1 MARLTLLLSLF
12 FCTCGLAHSQNY
24 LRGVISDQATGEPLP
39 FASIYVQETQTGAA
53 SNADGEYQI
62 ALKAGTNTVIFQ
74 YLGYQTEVKKV
85 ARPQVLDIRMNSQAL
100 QLGEVQIVSGGE
112 DVSYS
117 VIRRAIAKAD
127 FHLNQVERYTADVYI
142 KGTGKIN
149 EVGRVIKLLA
159 GKEGRE
165 EIAES
170 VGRPFT
176 TESTNQVTYE
186 RPNKYTQNVTQSYSI
201 GDEAFDPA
209 NYIFTTFYQPLIGDQ
224 VVSPLN
230 PSAFGY
236 YKFEQLGSFIDQD
249 KLINKIRVIPRSRG
263 EDVFEGTI
271 YIVQDDWSI
280 HSLNLSTYKLGFKID
295 IKQNY
300 AEVQQHLWMP
310 ITTTIGAAGSIL
322 GVDFQYDYLSTIGNY
337 DITLNERL
345 KGYVEV
351 IDEKT
356 QPEIAKRAAGKR
368 SVSELE
374 EALGSGAEVTRKDLR
389 RLMKTYEKREREER
403 EDPEVVSNYTFIDSS
418 AVVVRDSASWAAVR
432 PVPLTTEEIRGYA
445 IADSVVRSQAP
456 DSLKMARMAT
466 AGVDSTKTR
475 KPHKFFRRLD
485 EDLLPIFN
493 PVQGY
498 VLGANLL
505 FGNQL
510 KGFGFTVQPSYG
522 FGWKRGT
529 LEGSAYFGKSG
540 YARPLLGEPEP
551 RYAISGGRGVR
562 QFNDSPSID
571 PWVSTTWN
579 LLRGKNYIRLY
590 ERVYAQF
597 DYKRAY
603 TDELRLE
610 LSLGYEDRRALRNTA
625 NNNWRGLDDEE
636 VYPANTP
643 INESVGTVAEV
654 NDAAT
659 LEVDVFWQPGLK
671 YNVRNGRRELIE
683 DSAPEI
689 GFQLRQGVLDILNS
703 RADFTQL
710 QVSYEH
716 RFDVGRKGKVQFLTR
731 LGTFLNNSFVDFP
744 DFKHFEGSEITIV
757 AADLLH
763 SYRLL
768 PYYAESTQEEY
779 VEVYAHYQF
788 RKFLVTQFTALNL
801 LGFREDLFVNYL
813 YTPTSD
819 NYTELGY
826 SLDKIFRVFRV
837 EFVVALR
844 DFEYHDFGVRI
855 GVATSLS
862 EL

>member
-1 MARLTLLLSLF
+1 MARFTLLFTLF
-12 FCTCGLAHSQNY
+12 LCTCGLAHSQNY
-24 LRGVISDQATGEPLP
+24 LSGTITDQATGEPLP

-62 ALKAGTNTVIFQ
+62 TLKAGTNTVIFQ

-142 KGTGKIN
+142 KGTGKVN
-149 EVGRVIKLLA
+149 EVGGVIKLLA

-170 VGRPFT
+170 IGRPFT
-176 TESTNQVTYE
+176 TESTSQVTYE

-209 NYIFTTFYQPLIGDQ
+209 NYIFTTFYQPLIADQ

-249 KLINKIRVIPRSRG
+249 KLINKIKVIPRSRG

-280 HSLNLSTYKLGFKID
+280 HSLNLSTTKLGFKID

-310 ITTTIGAAGSIL
+310 ITTTIGAAGSIF

-337 DITLNERL
+337 AIELNERL

-374 EALGSGAEVTRKDLR
+374 EALGSGGEVTRKDLR

-403 EDPEVVSNYTFIDSS
+403 DDPEVVSDYTFIDSS
-418 AVVVRDSASWAAVR
+418 AVVVRDSASWASVR

-445 IADSVVRSQAP
+445 IADSVVRSREP
-456 DSLKMARMAT
+456 DSLKIKRMAG
-466 AGVDSTKTR
+466 ADSTSTQKR
-475 KPHKFFRRLD
+475 HRLFRRLGQ
-485 EDLLPIFN
+485 DLLPIFN

-498 VLGANLL
+498 VIGGNVT

-522 FGWKRGT
+522 FGWDRGT

-540 YARPLLGEPEP
+540 YDRPFVGEPEP
-551 RYAISGGRGVR
+551 RYRISGGRGVR

-571 PWVSTTWN
+571 PWVSSTWN
-579 LLRGKNYIRLY
+579 LWRGQNYIRLY
-590 ERVYAQF
+590 ERAYAQF
-597 DYKRAY
+597 DYRRAY
-603 TDELRLE
+603 SDALRVE
-610 LSLGYEDRRALRNTA
+610 LSLGYEDRRAWENTA
-625 NNNWRGLDDEE
+625 NNNWRGLEDEE
-636 VYPANTP
+636 VYQANTP
-643 INESVGTVAEV
+643 INSAVGTVTEV

-659 LEVDVFWQPGLK
+659 VEANVYWQPGLK

-683 DSAPEI
+683 DSAPEF
-689 GFQLRQGVLDILNS
+689 GFQLRQGIPDLFNS

-744 DFKHFEGSEITIV
+744 DFKHFEGSEIIIV
-757 AADLLH
+757 AADPLH

-779 VEVYAHYQF
+779 AEVYAHYQF

-837 EFVVALR
+837 ELVVALR